1 MFGPSPLVSG
11 WSIPFAKRRMFPSLL
26 RRVALVCCLPLA
38 THAANNLVSLQTT
51 EITEQQS
58 INLGRTHWQHAVTIA
73 GHDFGQ
79 GGEYVG
85 LQVPEVDSAL
95 KAATVFFAV
104 QDGNVFLLAH
114 EAAKPPVLLR
124 HDPKGGWQRLS
135 VSPYPLLE
143 GGQAVGQSH
152 ILFVSPGPAAGVLRL
167 VGYHTITNTWA
178 VFGEWQQPGKA
189 GNALGLANGFI
200 VRTEDALGKSHY
212 TRVEL
217 VSSKRGLKVIDYAVI
232 VIYLCVVAGIG
243 LYFYLT
249 GKKDPA
255 NFFVAG
261 RKIPW
266 WAAGL
271 SLYATGTSAISYLAI
286 PAKSYATNWLYLG
299 QNVVGFVGTIYV
311 AFFIAPLVRR
321 LNLISIYQYLEM
333 RFHPAVR
340 TIASL
345 ICIVQ
350 HLAGRMSIVLLLPAL
365 ALSAVTG
372 ISVVTCILLMG
383 LITTIYT
390 VLGGMKAVIWTDVL
404 QVFVMV
410 GGALFAMGWMIHG
423 AGGLGAV
430 VHSALADH
438 KTHLF
443 DFSFDFTIPNVW
455 TFVLILIV
463 GTLTWPQDQVNT
475 QRVLATKDD
484 RAARNS
490 LFMLTAIALPGSF
503 MFFSV
508 GTLLYTYY
516 KVHPAGLNPL
526 LTNDQIFPQFI
537 ASDLPSGVTGLIIA
551 GIFAASMATLSSNI
565 NSIATL
571 VSVDFYERYAKNPSP
586 AKSVRL
592 AEWATVLTGIAGTSL
607 ALYLS
612 TLNIHSLWDKFYE
625 LMALLGGGFSGIYAL
640 GMFTRRANWQGAVTG
655 IVASI
660 VLTLLTKFYTNFHV
674 LMYGVVSI
682 IACMVFGYLGSLFF
696 PAPTQSLRGL
706 TIFDQVKGGLPT
718 DPGKVRAH

>member
-1 MFGPSPLVSG
+1 MFL
-11 WSIPFAKRRMFPSLL
+11 SLL
-26 RRVALVCCLPLA
+26 RRAMFVCCLPLA
-38 THAANNLVSLQTT
+38 AHANSLVSLQTT
-51 EITEQQS
+51 ELTPAAAAAATQPFAGKTFSLAGKKFPLGTSLQGQSLPELEAGLTPVTATEQDDA
-58 INLGRTHWQHAVTIA
+58 LYVIA
-73 GHDFGQ
+73 LDPSGQ
-79 GGEYVG
+79 E
-85 LQVPEVDSAL
+85 
-95 KAATVFFAV
+95 
-104 QDGNVFLLAH
+104 
-114 EAAKPPVLLR
+114 VLLR
-124 HDPKGGWQRLS
+124 HTPKTGWERRAT
-135 VSPYPLLE
+135 PPHPL
-143 GGQAVGQSH
+143 
-152 ILFVSPGPAAGVLRL
+152 FPAAQAISQTHVFFISPDAAGGKLQL
-167 VGYHTITNTWA
+167 VAYHTITNTWA
-178 VFGEWQQPGKA
+178 VLGTWPSA
-189 GNALGLANGFI
+189 GAVESVTASSNGF
-200 VRTEDALGKSHY
+200 VVTTRDQAGKILI
-212 TRVEL
+212 TQAEL
-217 VSSKRGLKVIDYAVI
+217 ISSKRGLKVIDYVVI
-232 VIYLCVVAGIG
+232 VLYLCVVAGIG

-286 PAKSYATNWLYLG
+286 PAKSYATNWLYLA
-299 QNVVGFVGTIYV
+299 QNVVGFAGSIYV
-311 AFFIAPLVRR
+311 GFVIAPLVRR
-321 LNLISIYQYLEM
+321 LNLISVYQYLEM
-333 RFHPAVR
+333 RFHPLVR

-372 ISVVTCILLMG
+372 ISVVACILLMG

-423 AGGLGAV
+423 AGGFSAV

-455 TFVLILIV
+455 TFVLLLIV

-516 KVHPAGLNPL
+516 KANPAGLNPL
-526 LTNDQIFPQFI
+526 LTTDQIFPQFI

-571 VSVDFYERYAKNPSP
+571 ISVDFYERYAKHPSP

-592 AEWATVLTGIAGTSL
+592 AEWTTVLTGIAGTSL

-612 TLNIHSLWDKFYE
+612 TMDIRSLWDKFIE
-625 LMALLGGGFSGIYAL
+625 LMALLGGGFAGIYAL
-640 GMFTRRANWQGAVTG
+640 GMFTRRANYQGCVIG
-655 IVASI
+655 IIASI
-660 VLTLLTKFYTNFHV
+660 ILTVLTKFYTPLHV
-674 LMYGVVSI
+674 LMYGFISTSG
-682 IACMVFGYLGSLFF
+682 CMIFGYLGSLFF

-706 TIFDQVKGGLPT
+706 TIFDQIKGGMPI
-718 DPGKVRAH
+718 DPAKVRAH